1 MNIKIQKKKKVLVY
15 SLSLLLLM
23 ALAVSAD
30 DAKVSRLNLSPQANE
45 MVLKIDVSG
54 PFQFV
59 HETAEAKNGKPF
71 RVVVDIFPAIH
82 DLGQKDFVDLPKT
95 MLSSIRT
102 SQYSTNPEN
111 IVRVVCDLDQT
122 VMYRIEK
129 KGSSIYLYLPDK
141 NSGNFASWSNPVKA
155 PVTVAKVLNN
165 TKEEPAKKVVKK
177 KVVRKVKTTPPP
189 AKNTEKELAVVN
201 KRYQTKSSDFID
213 HDKFL
218 STQNS
223 PQKTPQVAV
232 RQDAVEQAP
241 VKQDAVAKDVVR
253 KVVAVA
259 STQSA
264 PVQKTKIEKKATVA
278 KSKVVKNELTAKK
291 KVVHKTVTTK
301 PVVKSK
307 STVTTAVAPAK
318 QKTVKKE
325 MVKVAPPKS
334 EPKSGQP
341 VQEFTMVKKPVSAKK
356 ATKKESTKAAPVVKK
371 SETKPIEVA
380 STEVRKTEKSKDKQ
394 KPTSRFRRKPS
405 FPTKLKGTIVAEF
418 PTRIVMKYRPGTGRD
433 PFKNLLTDTKGNN
446 SPIQKKI
453 PDVETAKL
461 VGILESADGKKR
473 ALLEDHDGYGYI
485 LKSGDKIKK
494 GYVGKIYSD
503 KAYFKLFEYGWSR
516 TVALYMS
523 IN

>member
-23 ALAVSAD
+23 ALAASAD
-30 DAKVSRLNLSPQANE
+30 DAKVSRLNLSPRANE
-45 MVLKIDVSG
+45 TVLKIDVSG

-59 HETAEAKNGKPF
+59 HETAEAKDGKPF

-122 VMYRIEK
+122 IMYRIEK
-129 KGSSIYLYLPDK
+129 KGSSVYLYLPDK
-141 NSGNFASWSNPVKA
+141 KSGNFASWSNPVKA
-155 PVTVAKVLNN
+155 PVTVAKVLNDA
-165 TKEEPAKKVVKK
+165 KEEPAKKVVKK
-177 KVVRKVKTTPPP
+177 KIVRKVKTTPPS
-189 AKNTEKELAVVN
+189 AKTAEKELAMVN
-201 KRYQTKSSDFID
+201 KRYQTESSDFID

-223 PQKTPQVAV
+223 PKKTPQVAV
-232 RQDAVEQAP
+232 QQNAV
-241 VKQDAVAKDVVR
+241 KK
-253 KVVAVA
+253 VA
-259 STQSA
+259 SVATTKSA
-264 PVQKTKIEKKATVA
+264 SVQKTKVEKKKTVA
-278 KSKVVKNELTAKK
+278 NKANNKVVK
-291 KVVHKTVTTK
+291 KTVSSV
-301 PVVKSK
+301 PVVKTK
-307 STVTTAVAPAK
+307 PIVTTAVAPTK
-318 QKTVKKE
+318 EKTVKKE
-325 MVKVAPPKS
+325 VAKVAPPKP

-341 VQEFTMVKKPVSAKK
+341 VQEFTMVKKPASAKK

-380 STEVRKTEKSKDKQ
+380 STEVKETEKSKDKQ

-446 SPIQKKI
+446 NPIQKKI

-461 VGILESADGKKR
+461 VGILESTDGKKR

-523 IN
+523 LN